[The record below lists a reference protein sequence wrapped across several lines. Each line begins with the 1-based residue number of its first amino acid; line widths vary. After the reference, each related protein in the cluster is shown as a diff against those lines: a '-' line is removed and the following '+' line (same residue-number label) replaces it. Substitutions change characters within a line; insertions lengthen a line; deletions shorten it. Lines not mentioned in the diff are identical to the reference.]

1 MDNIY
6 IFDPLTEECI
16 SYPKK
21 RGDADKMNLII
32 SLNEDNKDNIYLDKD
47 SSYNSDGRFESL
59 KNKEKIEKNY

>member
-1 MDNIY
+1 
-6 IFDPLTEECI
+6 
-16 SYPKK
+16 
-21 RGDADKMNLII
+21 MNLII